1 MELEKF
7 KCLRKI
13 SNTDGRPCCGLTN
26 EKWQEE
32 FALRK
37 KFVTICPEIEKKK
50 RRKYSIEGRYNSES
64 YDGPTNYQ
72 RYNTFISD
80 VARNIKAKKHIDY
93 CFFIY
98 QIMDLYKIYADKLKT
113 KFIEDGQYWE
123 VWTE

>member
-13 SNTDGRPCCGLTN
+13 SNTDGRPSYGLTN

-37 KFVTICPEIEKKK
+37 NFVTICPEIEKKK
-50 RRKYSIEGRYNSES
+50 MEKYSIEGRYNSES

-72 RYNTFISD
+72 RYRAFIND
-80 VARNIKAKKHIDY
+80 VAKNIKSKNHIDY

-113 KFIEDGQYWE
+113 RFVENGQYWE
-123 VWTE
+123 VWTG